1 MAIIDVVK
9 WESNTKELVHK
20 FPSENL
26 RLGTQLVVHAGQ
38 TAFFVKG
45 GQVLDEFESGTY
57 TIKTSNI
64 PLLGK
69 IVNLAFGGDTPFQA
83 EVWFVNKLAIL
94 DTKWGTPT
102 PIQIEDPKYGVIV
115 PVRSFGQ
122 YGLRVK
128 EPRTF
133 IEQIVGNMA
142 TFSVDKIDSYFK
154 GVMISRYA
162 SLVAKKLTKDK
173 VSVLEI
179 SSYLTEISEFI
190 TTSLQ
195 PDFEKYGLILE
206 NFHVMSINVPED
218 DSSYVKLKEAKDLAA
233 RVKIAGRDIYQME
246 RSFDVL
252 DKAAANEGGNGM
264 VAMGAGLGVGFGV
277 GGQMSQLV
285 GQNINTNMAPPPLPQ
300 TTNYFVV
307 FNGQQYGPYGM
318 SVIQTYINN
327 GQIHRD
333 TLVWKQGMPSWVQIS
348 TLPEFSNLFGAVPPP
363 LP

>member
-64 PLLGK
+64 PLLWE

-162 SLVAKKLTKDK
+162 SLVAK
-173 VSVLEI
+173 
-179 SSYLTEISEFI
+179 
-190 TTSLQ
+190 
-195 PDFEKYGLILE
+195 
-206 NFHVMSINVPED
+206 
-218 DSSYVKLKEAKDLAA
+218 
-233 RVKIAGRDIYQME
+233 
-246 RSFDVL
+246 
-252 DKAAANEGGNGM
+252 
-264 VAMGAGLGVGFGV
+264 
-277 GGQMSQLV
+277 
-285 GQNINTNMAPPPLPQ
+285 
-300 TTNYFVV
+300 
-307 FNGQQYGPYGM
+307 
-318 SVIQTYINN
+318 
-327 GQIHRD
+327 
-333 TLVWKQGMPSWVQIS
+333 
-348 TLPEFSNLFGAVPPP
+348 
-363 LP
+363 